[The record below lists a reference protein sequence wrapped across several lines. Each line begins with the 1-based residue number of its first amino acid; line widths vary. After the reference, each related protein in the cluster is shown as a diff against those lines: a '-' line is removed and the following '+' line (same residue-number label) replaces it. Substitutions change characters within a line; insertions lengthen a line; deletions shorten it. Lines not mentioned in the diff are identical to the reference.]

1 MAETQREI
9 ERKFEFTHGDGTE
22 GGGAGP
28 GRGGRLPDLT
38 GTAGITEVRA
48 EGTVRLDAVYYDT
61 PDRRLAAAG
70 LTLRRRTGGHDAGW
84 HLKLPVAP
92 GVRDEIRAP
101 SPTPR
106 PAPSPPSSAPA
117 SAAPGSNRRSGWA
130 PNAS

>member
-61 PDRRLAAAG
+61 PDRRLAAPRGPPAG
-70 LTLRRRTGGHDAGW
+70 RPRRARPRRARLSAAH
-84 HLKLPVAP
+84 AP
-92 GVRDEIRAP
+92 ARRE
-101 SPTPR
+101 SH
-106 PAPSPPSSAPA
+106 SPPPA
-117 SAAPGSNRRSGWA
+117 HTP
-130 PNAS
+130 